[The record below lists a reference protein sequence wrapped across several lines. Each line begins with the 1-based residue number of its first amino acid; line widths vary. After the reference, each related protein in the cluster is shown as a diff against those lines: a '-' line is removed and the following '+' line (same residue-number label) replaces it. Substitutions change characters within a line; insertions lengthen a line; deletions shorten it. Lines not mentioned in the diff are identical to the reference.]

1 MQKQLYEE
9 EKRKQD
15 EQLRRKKQIML
26 EKFERMA
33 QKARFKKDDF
43 YRQIFT
49 PRSMAL
55 LLSKNLIIFYF
66 QLIHNK

>member
-26 EKFERMA
+26 EKFQKMA

-49 PRSMAL
+49 PRSMAI
-55 LLSKNLIIFYF
+55 LLSIYI
-66 QLIHNK
+66 